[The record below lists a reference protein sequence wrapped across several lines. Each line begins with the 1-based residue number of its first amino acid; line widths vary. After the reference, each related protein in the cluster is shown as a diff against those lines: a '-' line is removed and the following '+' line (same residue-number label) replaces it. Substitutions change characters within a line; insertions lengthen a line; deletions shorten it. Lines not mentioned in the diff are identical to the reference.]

1 MLLHVLR
8 VGPDTCFNESNLR
21 VLPQFMLDLEPDI
34 TLVIDLIHKLHQG
47 AQLKQLIAHLILH
60 LGQKM
65 EEIIAIY
72 LGIR

>member
-1 MLLHVLR
+1 
-8 VGPDTCFNESNLR
+8 
-21 VLPQFMLDLEPDI
+21 MLDLEPDI

-47 AQLKQLIAHLILH
+47 PKLKQLIAHLILH

-72 LGIR
+72 F